1 MKQMDEILVSLE
13 NVSRCYGA
21 GNRQR
26 AALANISC
34 KVLAGDRVAVVGP
47 SGSGKSTLLHLMAGL
62 DKPTRGVVR
71 WPELG
76 PEAELRP
83 DEIGV
88 VFQTPS
94 LLPTLTVLENVELS
108 WLLSKRDEA
117 RARPAALGAL
127 EKLGLLTIVDRLPG
141 EISGG
146 QTQRV
151 AAARAIVC
159 EPRLILADEPTGQL
173 DSVTASKLIEELFSS
188 IANSDA
194 ALIVAT
200 HDLTI
205 AGRMRNQWRM
215 AHGKLVRILEK
226 QN

>member
-1 MKQMDEILVSLE
+1 MVEILVSVE
-13 NVSRCYGA
+13 NVSRCFGD
-21 GNRQR
+21 GERQR
-26 AALANISC
+26 AALSDISC
-34 KVLAGDRVAVVGP
+34 QVLAGDRVAVVGP

-62 DKPTRGVVR
+62 DKPTSGVVD
-71 WPELG
+71 WPALG
-76 PEAELRP
+76 PETELRP
-83 DEIGV
+83 DKICV

-108 WLLSKRDEA
+108 WLLSKRDA
-117 RARPAALGAL
+117 AQARPAALGAL
-127 EKLGLLTIVDRLPG
+127 EKLGLSAIVDRLPD

-146 QTQRV
+146 QMQRV

-173 DSVTASKLIEELFSS
+173 DSVTASKLIEGLFDSVG
-188 IANSDA
+188 NSGA

-215 AHGKLVRILEK
+215 AHGKLVH
-226 QN
+226 

>member
-1 MKQMDEILVSLE
+1 MDEILVSVE
-13 NVSRCYGA
+13 NVSRCYGC
-21 GNRQR
+21 GERQR
-26 AALANISC
+26 AVLTNVSC
-34 KVLAGDRVAVVGP
+34 QVLAGDRVALVGP

-62 DKPTRGVVR
+62 DKPSRGVVG
-71 WPELG
+71 WPALG
-76 PEAELRP
+76 QETELRP
-83 DEIGV
+83 DKICV

-117 RARPAALGAL
+117 KARPAALGAL
-127 EKLGLLTIVDRLPG
+127 EKLGLSAIVERIPD

-146 QTQRV
+146 QMQRV

-173 DSVTASKLIEELFSS
+173 DSVTASKLIEELLDWV
-188 IANSDA
+188 ANSGA
-194 ALIVAT
+194 ALVVAT

-205 AGRMRNQWRM
+205 ASRMRTQWRI
-215 AHGKLVRILEK
+215 AHGRLVR
-226 QN
+226 